1 LGNSLFYLDPLK
13 IFSYT
18 PVLLALSDYGVR
30 HKRKIIGQNGLCPVR
45 LAPVFNLQK
54 KIFIGRSFMGRVA
67 IIGVGQSAFVRG
79 YPGSIRELA
88 FEGFKECM
96 ADAQVSV
103 KEIDASVI
111 CSAPEYDKQRSPAGV
126 FAEYLG
132 LTPQPT
138 FYVETLCSSSSTG
151 VKLAYSLIKS
161 GLHDVVVVLGFQ
173 KMSEISSAESQER
186 MGRGADIQWESPFGT
201 MMPAYYAMYARA
213 HMKKYGTTPEDLA
226 LIRVKASTYG
236 QINEKAVYRKPVAL
250 DMFSDPQ
257 SPMSGPVASPLR
269 VGDCCANADGSSCII
284 LASEEKAKAL
294 SKKPVWILGVG
305 AASSP
310 VNMAGRALF
319 TGLAVGEEAGKQ
331 AYKMAGVSPKD
342 VDVAEVHDCFTIAEM
357 MAYENLGFAKP
368 GEGKDLIKSKETYK
382 EGIIPVNVDGGLL
395 SKGHPIGAT
404 GGSQIRTIVLQLRGQ
419 AGDMQVKNPEIGLV
433 HNIGGV
439 GLYGNVTILGRS

>member
-1 LGNSLFYLDPLK
+1 
-13 IFSYT
+13 
-18 PVLLALSDYGVR
+18 
-30 HKRKIIGQNGLCPVR
+30 
-45 LAPVFNLQK
+45 
-54 KIFIGRSFMGRVA
+54 MGRVA

-96 ADAQVSV
+96 ADAQISV
-103 KEIDASVI
+103 KDIDASII

-138 FYVETLCSSSSTG
+138 FYVESLCSSSSTG

-161 GLHDVVVVLGFQ
+161 GLHDVVTVIGFQ

-213 HMKKYGTTPEDLA
+213 HMEKYGTTLEDLA

-250 DMFSDPQ
+250 EMFSDPQ
-257 SPMSGPVASPLR
+257 STMSGPVASPLR

-294 SKKPVWILGVG
+294 SKKPVWIMGVG

-310 VNMAGRALF
+310 VNMAGRDLF

-331 AYKMAGVSPKD
+331 AFEMAGVTPKQI
-342 VDVAEVHDCFTIAEM
+342 DVAEVHDCFTIAEM

-382 EGIIPVNVDGGLL
+382 EGSIPVNVDGGLL

-404 GGSQIRTIVLQLRGQ
+404 GGSQIRTIVLQLRGE
-419 AGDMQVKNPEIGLV
+419 AGEMQVKDPEIGLV